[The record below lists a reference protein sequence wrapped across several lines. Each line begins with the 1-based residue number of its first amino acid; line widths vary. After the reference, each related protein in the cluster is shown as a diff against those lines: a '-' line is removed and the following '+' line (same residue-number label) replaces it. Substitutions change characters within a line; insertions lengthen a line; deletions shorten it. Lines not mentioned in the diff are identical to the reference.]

1 MRYEI
6 LDGDGSVVNTIIADV
21 EFVEAHFPGQYRLV
35 EDESLPAPE
44 PAPPPPP
51 PTKEELLAQLQ
62 ALQAQ
67 IIALE

>member
-6 LDGDGSVVNTIIADV
+6 LNGDGNVINIIIADA

-35 EDESLPAPE
+35 EDESLPVPE

-51 PTKEELLAQLQ
+51 PTKEELLARLQ

-67 IIALE
+67 IMALE